1 MLKNISMTLILM
13 LCICLMFSGCGC
25 VVVITKNSSNVSK
38 NIASSKSSSQ
48 SANSSLSD
56 TNIHS
61 SATQLSTSD
70 YKPPKTILL
79 IPIEKAFESGVVK
92 TNYSDVTTY
101 NTIKL
106 DNFIKNMDNHKPD
119 TVTIIS
125 YSTDFTATEN
135 YIATDMYYLTFDG
148 NSAYCY
154 KYLKLNNLE
163 YSYSTAM
170 RFKNIVKTV
179 TKDITSYKMLYYD
192 SDNIDEIF
200 IAQNDIEPQTPLK
213 CAELYVKALK
223 ERDGITQ
230 YYLSTQSQRKL
241 ILENFY
247 GWTTGVSSPHIDSY
261 SVSSGINKNGEYN
274 FKAKIVWAAGG
285 EYATDHDTLT
295 VIKEN
300 NQFKVSDMK

>member
-1 MLKNISMTLILM
+1 MLKVKTLPLIFV
-13 LCICLMFSGCGC
+13 LCLCLLFSGCGG
-25 VVVITKNSSNVSK
+25 VLGVTKNSSNVSK
-38 NIASSKSSSQ
+38 NIASPKSSSQ

-56 TNIHS
+56 TNIRS
-61 SATQLSTSD
+61 SAPQLNTSN
-70 YKPPKTILL
+70 YNPPKVISL
-79 IPIEKAFESGVVK
+79 IPIEQAMGSGVVK

-101 NTIKL
+101 NTNKL
-106 DNFIKNMDNHKPD
+106 DNFIKNTDNHKPD

-125 YSTDFTATEN
+125 YSTDFTIAEN

-179 TKDITSYKMLYYD
+179 TKDITSYKMFYYD

-274 FKAKIVWAAGG
+274 FNAKIVWAAGG
-285 EYATDHDTLT
+285 EYATDHNTLT
-295 VIKEN
+295 IIKIN